1 MTEST
6 VPPIAVQLYSLR
18 HFSDD
23 FAKQVATVADLGYP
37 GVELVGLSL
46 SPERVSE
53 ILGEHNVKAVSA
65 HVSYQALRE
74 DLDRQIKFH
83 QTIGNSW
90 IIVPAPPQDVRE
102 ANTVESWV
110 NFAKSLEEFGRR
122 CFDAKV
128 RLGYHNHWWEMTEL
142 EGKRIIDW
150 MMGETN
156 PDYLFFE
163 PDLAWIAR
171 GGADPKAMLEQYAGR
186 CPRVHAKDLAPAG
199 ENEEEMGLA
208 DVGYGTLDWDVLLP
222 AARAAGAEWYVVE
235 HDKPKDP
242 VASVKR
248 SLDFLR
254 SQAELIL

>member
-23 FAKQVATVADLGYP
+23 FATQIATVAKLGYT

-53 ILGEHNVKAVSA
+53 ILAEHNVKTVSA
-65 HVSYQALRE
+65 HVSYQALSE
-74 DLDRQIKFH
+74 DLDKLLHFH

-90 IIVPAPPQDVRE
+90 VIVPAPPQDVRE
-102 ANTVESWV
+102 TNTVEGWLK
-110 NFAKSLEEFGRR
+110 FAKSLEAFGRR

-128 RLGYHNHWWEMTEL
+128 RLGYHNHRWEMVEL
-142 EGKRIIDW
+142 EGKRVIDW

-163 PDLAWIAR
+163 PDLAWIAA
-171 GGADPKAMLEQYAGR
+171 GGADPKAILDQYAGR
-186 CPRVHAKDLAPAG
+186 CPRVHVKDLARAG
-199 ENEEEMGLA
+199 ENEDEMGLA
-208 DVGYGTLDWDVLLP
+208 DVGYGTLDWDLLLP

-242 VASVKR
+242 VVSVGR
-248 SLDFLR
+248 SLEFLR

>member
-23 FAKQVATVADLGYP
+23 FATQIATVAELGYT

-53 ILGEHNVKAVSA
+53 ILAEHTVKAVSA
-65 HVSYQALRE
+65 HVSYQALSE
-74 DLDRQIKFH
+74 DLDKLLHFH
-83 QTIGNSW
+83 QMIGNSW
-90 IIVPAPPQDVRE
+90 VIVPAPPQDVRE
-102 ANTVESWV
+102 TNTVESWL
-110 NFAKSLEEFGRR
+110 NFAKSLEAFGRR

-128 RLGYHNHWWEMTEL
+128 RLGYHNHRWEMVEL
-142 EGKRIIDW
+142 EGKRVIDW
-150 MMGETN
+150 MMDETD

-163 PDLAWIAR
+163 PDLAWIAA
-171 GGADPKAMLEQYAGR
+171 GGADPKAILDQYAGR
-186 CPRVHAKDLAPAG
+186 CPRVHVKDLAPAG
-199 ENEEEMGLA
+199 ENEDEMGLA
-208 DVGYGTLDWDVLLP
+208 DVGYGTLDWNVLLP

-242 VASVKR
+242 VVSVGR
-248 SLDFLR
+248 SLEFLR